1 MRKVIRPEKPKS
13 LAENAEFWTE
23 ALLSEIKR
31 VGDYSKVSDSF
42 KNKYHQDDIKES
54 LSQFFSQTYE
64 WNNLHWSCEICNT
77 SYKRAKWNESNPI
90 LDPSKDDIPL
100 FLALDFATGEYYA
113 IDNNERALTTIHDAG
128 LNRKKLVTARRKL
141 MIRICINYR
150 RWRQCGDGEKDITE
164 LMKDC
169 EDFDFPSVFHMVAK
183 ELLTT

>member
-1 MRKVIRPEKPKS
+1 MIGIQTYGRIEHLRPKS
-13 LAENAEFWTE
+13 LP
-23 ALLSEIKR
+23 
-31 VGDYSKVSDSF
+31 
-42 KNKYHQDDIKES
+42 
-54 LSQFFSQTYE
+54 QFFSQTYE

-141 MIRICINYR
+141 MIRICKNYR
-150 RWRQCGDGEKDITE
+150 RWRQCGDGEKYITE